1 MKRGLIF
8 RNETVAVAL
17 FFSLCCLLPSVR
29 ADAPRFLWAQ
39 RAGGTN
45 QEYGTRIAVD
55 SAGNSYAIGK
65 FSGPSMPIGN
75 FVLTNGGLFIAKYDS
90 LGEVAWAKQVG
101 PASLGQASAT
111 GYWVPEVG
119 ADNAGNAYLLASFAG
134 QVDFG
139 VTNLSTTNS
148 RDFFLAKYDSF

>member
-17 FFSLCCLLPSVR
+17 FFSLCCLLPSGR

-65 FSGPSMPIGN
+65 FAGPSMPIGN
-75 FVLTNGGLFIAKYDS
+75 FVLTNGGIFIGKYDS
-90 LGEVAWAKQVG
+90 VGNVAWARQVG
-101 PASLGQASAT
+101 PASLGQPSAT
-111 GYWVPEVG
+111 GNWVPEVA
-119 ADNAGNAYLLASFAG
+119 ADNAGNAYLLGPVF
-134 QVDFG
+134 
-139 VTNLSTTNS
+139 
-148 RDFFLAKYDSF
+148 

>member
-8 RNETVAVAL
+8 RNAMVAVAL
-17 FFSLCCLLPSVR
+17 VFILCCLLPSVR
-29 ADAPRFLWAQ
+29 ADAPRILWSQ

-45 QEYGTRIAVD
+45 EEYGTRIALD
-55 SAGNSYAIGK
+55 SAGDSYAIGK

-90 LGEVAWAKQVG
+90 VGNVAWARQVG
-101 PASLGQASAT
+101 PASLGQPSAT
-111 GYWVPEVG
+111 GNWVPEVG
-119 ADNAGNAYLLASFAG
+119 ADNAGNAYLLGPVFYG

-148 RDFFLAKYDSF
+148 RDFFLAK